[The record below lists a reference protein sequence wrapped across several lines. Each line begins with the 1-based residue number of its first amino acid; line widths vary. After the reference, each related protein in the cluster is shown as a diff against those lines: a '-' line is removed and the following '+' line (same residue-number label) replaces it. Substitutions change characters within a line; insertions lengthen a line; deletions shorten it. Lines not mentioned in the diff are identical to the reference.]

1 MQWFLSG
8 EGASDLGIGSPDG
21 FKPGPMGLLLA
32 KMAASM
38 GGQLNFEIQAT
49 FEYVGKAQLGEEAKG
64 MRPVKKSVQLP
75 GAKREKETGYFFT
88 NARALARIAGRHQA
102 VHSDTVIAVL
112 FRDADGTASAGRG
125 HWHDKYNSMLDGFA
139 EEHLTTGVAMLPN
152 PKSEAWLLYALK
164 SAPYQNC
171 AALEDRSGN
180 DNSPNSLKGELVQI
194 AVVPDGD
201 VIKWAC
207 EQIGSGEVDPAQIDM
222 PSFNKFR
229 ERLHE
234 VLDARH

>member
-8 EGASDLGIGSPDG
+8 EGASDLGTQSDDG

-32 KMAASM
+32 KMAAVPNARLSFQE
-38 GGQLNFEIQAT
+38 GAN
-49 FEYVGKAQLGEEAKG
+49 FEYVPKTRLREEAKG
-64 MRPVKKSVQLP
+64 MRPAKKSLQLP
-75 GAKREKETGYFFT
+75 GAKTKKETGYFFN
-88 NARALARIAGRHQA
+88 NARALARIAGQRKPGGA
-102 VHSDTVIAVL
+102 IIAVL
-112 FRDADGTASAGRG
+112 FRDADGTASTGRG
-125 HWHDKYNSMLDGFA
+125 HWHDKYNSTLDGFA

-152 PKSEAWLLYALK
+152 PKSEAWLLCALK